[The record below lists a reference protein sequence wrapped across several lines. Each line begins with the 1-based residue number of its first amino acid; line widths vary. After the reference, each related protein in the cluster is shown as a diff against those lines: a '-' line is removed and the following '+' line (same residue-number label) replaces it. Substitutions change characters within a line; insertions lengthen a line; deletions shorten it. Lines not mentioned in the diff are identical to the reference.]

1 MRLRGSMCALAALAL
16 LVLPIRAH
24 AQTPSHETWSVE
36 GDVGWDFPVSGNILS
51 AAIGQVFDQATVIDS
66 QSYGDI
72 YGTGV
77 KYGFSVGYRLDE
89 RSEVRGSLTFQSVSA
104 DLSKIGSTGNAPLY
118 ATFDPYKSI
127 SIEGGYRRYFAD
139 SAERLRPYAGGTL
152 GIAIVREI
160 DADLAAPD
168 LGKTLNATDFYDRTG
183 ALTIGFNGGVLYAI
197 TERVDVKG
205 ELGFR
210 HVSGL
215 SQIDGLEGTGLENV
229 NDNSGRWTLPFTVG
243 LRVRF

>member
-1 MRLRGSMCALAALAL
+1 MRLCGSMCALTALAL
-16 LVLPIRAH
+16 LVLPVRAG

-51 AAIGQVFDQATVIDS
+51 AAIGLINDQATVIDS

-77 KYGFSVGYRLDE
+77 KWGFGVGYRLDE
-89 RSEVRGSLTFQSVSA
+89 RSEVRGSMAFQSVSA
-104 DLSKIGSTGNAPLY
+104 DLSKIGSVANAPLY

-139 SAERLRPYAGGTL
+139 SDQRLRPYAGGTL

-168 LGKTLNATDFYDRTG
+168 LGLVLNATDFYDRTG
-183 ALTIGFNGGVLYAI
+183 AFTIGFNGGVLYAI
-197 TERVDVKG
+197 TERLDVKG

-215 SQIDGLEGTGLENV
+215 SAIDGLKNTGLEST

>member
-16 LVLPIRAH
+16 LVLPIRAQ

-104 DLSKIGSTGNAPLY
+104 DLSKIGTTGNAPLY

-127 SIEGGYRRYFAD
+127 SIEGGYRR
-139 SAERLRPYAGGTL
+139 
-152 GIAIVREI
+152 
-160 DADLAAPD
+160 
-168 LGKTLNATDFYDRTG
+168 
-183 ALTIGFNGGVLYAI
+183 
-197 TERVDVKG
+197 
-205 ELGFR
+205 
-210 HVSGL
+210 
-215 SQIDGLEGTGLENV
+215 
-229 NDNSGRWTLPFTVG
+229 
-243 LRVRF
+243 

>member
-1 MRLRGSMCALAALAL
+1 MRLRAFVCASAALAFL
-16 LVLPIRAH
+16 LLSGSAQ
-24 AQTPSHETWSVE
+24 AQTPSQETWSVE

-51 AAIGQVFDQATVIDS
+51 AAIGSVFGQTAIIDS

-77 KYGFSVGYRLDE
+77 KWGFGVGYRLDD
-89 RSEVRGSLTFQSVSA
+89 RSEVRGSVTFQSVSA
-104 DLSKIGSTGNAPLY
+104 DLKQIGTTANAPLY
-118 ATFDPYKSI
+118 ATFDPYKSF
-127 SIEGGYRRYFAD
+127 SLDGGYRRYFAA
-139 SAERLRPYAGGTL
+139 SSERLRPYAGATVGV
-152 GIAIVREI
+152 AIISEI

-168 LGKTLNATDFYDRTG
+168 LNQVLNATDFYDRTG
-183 ALTIGFNGGVLYAI
+183 AFTIGFNGGALYAI
-197 TERVDVKG
+197 SDRLDVKG

-215 SQIDGLEGTGLENV
+215 SGIDAVKGTSLETTN
-229 NDNSGRWTLPFTVG
+229 NNTGRWTLPFTVG

>member
-1 MRLRGSMCALAALAL
+1 MRRRRVRFFLAV
-16 LVLPIRAH
+16 LVLFLPGVVY
-24 AQTPSHETWSVE
+24 AQTPYHETWSIE
-36 GDVGWDFPVSGNILS
+36 GNVGWDFPVSGNILS
-51 AAIGQVFDQATVIDS
+51 AAIGRVFDQATVIDS

-77 KYGFSVGYRLDE
+77 NWGVGVGYRLDE

-104 DLSKIGSTGNAPLY
+104 DLSKIGNTASAPLY

-139 SAERLRPYAGGTL
+139 SDMRLRPYAGGTL

-168 LGKTLNATDFYDRTG
+168 LGQTLNATDFYDRTG
-183 ALTIGFNGGVLYAI
+183 AFTIGFNGGVLYAV
-197 TERVDVKG
+197 TDRLDVKG

-215 SQIDGLEGTGLENV
+215 SPIDGLQGTGLEKV

>member
-1 MRLRGSMCALAALAL
+1 MRLPGPICALAALAL
-16 LVLPIRAH
+16 LVLPVRAV
-24 AQTPSHETWSVE
+24 AQTPWHETWSVE
-36 GDVGWDFPVSGNILS
+36 GDVGWDFPVSGNLLS
-51 AAIGQVFDQATVIDS
+51 AAIGRINDQATVIDS

-77 KYGFSVGYRLDE
+77 KWGFGVGYRLDE
-89 RSEVRGSLTFQSVSA
+89 RSEVRGSMAFQSVSA
-104 DLSKIGSTGNAPLY
+104 DLNKIGSVANAPLY
-118 ATFDPYKSI
+118 ATFDAYKSF
-127 SIEGGYRRYFAD
+127 SFEGGYRRYFAD
-139 SAERLRPYAGGTL
+139 SDQRLRPYAGGTL
-152 GIAIVREI
+152 GIAIIREI

-168 LGKTLNATDFYDRTG
+168 LGLVLNATDFYDRTG
-183 ALTIGFNGGVLYAI
+183 AFTIGFNGGVLYAI
-197 TERVDVKG
+197 TERVDVQG

-215 SQIDGLEGTGLENV
+215 SGIDGLKNTGLEST

>member
-1 MRLRGSMCALAALAL
+1 MRLRCSVCAVAMLAL
-16 LVLPIRAH
+16 LNLPVRAQ
-24 AQTPSHETWSVE
+24 AQIPSHETWSVE

-51 AAIGQVFDQATVIDS
+51 AAIGRVFDQATVIDS

-77 KYGFSVGYRLDE
+77 KWGFGVGYRLDE
-89 RSEVRGSLTFQSVSA
+89 RSEVRGAMAFQSVSA
-104 DLSKIGSTGNAPLY
+104 DLSKIGSVANAPLY

-127 SIEGGYRRYFAD
+127 SFEGGYRRYFAD
-139 SAERLRPYAGGTL
+139 SGERLRPYAGATM
-152 GIAIVREI
+152 GIAIIREI

-168 LGKTLNATDFYDRTG
+168 LGQVLNATDFYDRTG
-183 ALTIGFNGGVLYAI
+183 AFTIGFNGGALYAV
-197 TERVDVKG
+197 TDRVDVKG

-210 HVSGL
+210 HASGL
-215 SQIDGLEGTGLENV
+215 SPIDGLKGTGLEST

>member
-1 MRLRGSMCALAALAL
+1 MRFRCSACAIAALAV
-16 LVLPIRAH
+16 LVLPLRAH

-36 GDVGWDFPVSGNILS
+36 GDVGWDFPVSGNLLS
-51 AAIGQVFDQATVIDS
+51 AAIGQVFNGATVIDS

-77 KYGFSVGYRLDE
+77 KWGFGVGYRLDE
-89 RSEVRGSLTFQSVSA
+89 RSEVRGSMAFQSVSA
-104 DLSKIGSTGNAPLY
+104 DLSKIGSVSNAPLY
-118 ATFDPYKSI
+118 ATFDSYKSI
-127 SIEGGYRRYFAD
+127 GFEGGYRRYFAD
-139 SAERLRPYAGGTL
+139 SDQRLRPYAGGTL
-152 GIAIVREI
+152 GFAIIREI

-168 LGKTLNATDFYDRTG
+168 LGQVLNATDFYDRTG
-183 ALTIGFNGGVLYAI
+183 AFTIGFNGGALYSV
-197 TERVDVKG
+197 TDRVDVKG

-215 SQIDGLEGTGLENV
+215 SPIDGLKGTGLEST

-243 LRVRF
+243 MRVRF

>member
-16 LVLPIRAH
+16 LVLPIRAQ

-51 AAIGQVFDQATVIDS
+51 AAIGQVFDQATIIDS

-104 DLSKIGSTGNAPLY
+104 DLSKIGSTGDAPLY

-139 SAERLRPYAGGTL
+139 SAERLRPFAGGTL

-183 ALTIGFNGGVLYAI
+183 ALT
-197 TERVDVKG
+197 
-205 ELGFR
+205 
-210 HVSGL
+210 
-215 SQIDGLEGTGLENV
+215 
-229 NDNSGRWTLPFTVG
+229 
-243 LRVRF
+243 

>member
-1 MRLRGSMCALAALAL
+1 MCALTALAL
-16 LVLPIRAH
+16 LVLPVRAG

-51 AAIGQVFDQATVIDS
+51 AAIGLINDQATVIDS

-77 KYGFSVGYRLDE
+77 KWGFGVGYRLDE
-89 RSEVRGSLTFQSVSA
+89 RSEVRGSMAFQSVSA
-104 DLSKIGSTGNAPLY
+104 DLSKIGSVANAPLY

-139 SAERLRPYAGGTL
+139 SDQRLRPYAGGTL

-168 LGKTLNATDFYDRTG
+168 LGLVLNATDFYDRTG
-183 ALTIGFNGGVLYAI
+183 AFTIGFNGGVLYAI
-197 TERVDVKG
+197 TERLDVKG

-215 SQIDGLEGTGLENV
+215 SAIDGLKNTGLEST